1 MERLQK
7 LSELDVDYTEM
18 QESLKGLSELAA
30 RVAGTPISLINLI
43 DSFTQWTVSNYG
55 LPLKQ
60 MSRSDSV
67 CQYTIVAKEESL
79 EVKDL
84 SADARFKDKFYVTD
98 EPLLKYYFGVP
109 LQTAD
114 GYNIGA
120 LCVLDKVGHEIS
132 HEKAEILKIIA
143 NEIVTCLMAFQSIRN
158 LQSKVKEA
166 NDTQRKVAHD
176 IRGPL
181 GGIISLA
188 QIINQQGKGNDM
200 DQVLEFVGLI
210 QKSGSSLLEL
220 ANEILLTSKKI
231 ETIDT
236 ALAVSGLFN
245 LSVFK
250 DKLEQLYTPQA
261 IPKEIDLTI
270 QIRDD
275 NSHVSFTKNHLMQ
288 IAGNLISNA
297 IKFTPTGG
305 GVTVALSL
313 EISSKGK
320 ALLIQVKDTGIG
332 MDTGQIADILN
343 TGSTVSAAGTKGEA
357 GYGMGLRL
365 VKRLVDELKGQME
378 VHSAPGEGSVFEVRI
393 PII

>member
-236 ALAVSGLFN
+236 ALGVSGLFN

-320 ALLIQVKDTGIG
+320 ELLIQVKDTGIG
-332 MDTGQIADILN
+332 MDAGQIADILN